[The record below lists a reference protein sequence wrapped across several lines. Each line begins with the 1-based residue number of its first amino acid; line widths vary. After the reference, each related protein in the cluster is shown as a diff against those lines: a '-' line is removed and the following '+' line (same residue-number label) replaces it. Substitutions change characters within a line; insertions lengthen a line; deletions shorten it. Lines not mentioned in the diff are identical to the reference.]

1 MTTGVRSDS
10 RPARGRRRR
19 PGQNRVCTSLVR
31 PIGDDPADAR
41 WAAGIALPGWLATT
55 QTSVTFEGSWPTIRR
70 SGLRRRVSRS
80 PSSPCWSTSAAKTTK
95 GTGSTGEPTRL
106 VVRAFKTLAENIV
119 ESLAKGDRVFVH
131 GTVTTEAWTDKQT
144 RGEAHRAAGAGR
156 GRGAE
161 PALGHGTDHQ
171 DHRYLGIG
179 RGPARQRRA
188 RGLIKARSHRGNGVR

>member
-1 MTTGVRSDS
+1 MRTT
-10 RPARGRRRR
+10 
-19 PGQNRVCTSLVR
+19 
-31 PIGDDPADAR
+31 I
-41 WAAGIALPGWLATT
+41 
-55 QTSVTFEGSWPTIRR
+55 TFEGNLADDPQT
-70 SGLRRRVSRS
+70 RV
-80 PSSPCWSTSAAKTTK
+80 
-95 GTGSTGEPTRL
+95 TGSGRQVTELTVLVNQRRHNSDGEWVDGEPTRL